1 MTICLNLLLLIFSL
15 SLISCDNDDDQSPID
30 QLPPA
35 TQTGAQTF
43 GCLINGEAFVP
54 ALFGGDAPRAFYQF
68 VRGAYTFN
76 ISGSKNKD
84 GKLYSIGIAGID
96 VARLEEKTYLL
107 FEKKSENH
115 HGQYLINGGLVL
127 NATTSKENP
136 GKLFIDFLDEEKGI
150 ISGRFEF
157 TLFDDDGNEI
167 KISDGRFDMN
177 YTN

>member
-1 MTICLNLLLLIFSL
+1 MKYLHIVSVLILFL
-15 SLISCDNDDDQSPID
+15 TISCNKDDDQTPLEK
-30 QLPPA
+30 LPPP
-35 TQTGAQTF
+35 TQIGAQTF

-54 ALFGGDAPRAFYQF
+54 ALFGSNAPRAFYQF
-68 VRGAYTFN
+68 VRGAHTFS
-76 ISGSKNKD
+76 ISGSRDKD

-96 VARLEEKTYLL
+96 VEPVEETTYMLI
-107 FEKKSENH
+107 EKESGNH
-115 HGQYLINGGLVL
+115 FGTYRINGGLL
-127 NATTSKENP
+127 YSGTTSEARP

-167 KISDGRFDMN
+167 KITDGRFDMN